1 MTEYTDE
8 NTTAAEEL
16 WEKLSGDPG
25 VVALPQDYV
34 KSMQLPHA
42 YRFPWDEDKG
52 VYLLQ
57 GFHNL
62 HCLVRVRLPHRHWS
76 PSYHVTLRTSIHTA
90 LQAISLQTHSTDLLM
105 AHG

>member
-1 MTEYTDE
+1 MQIFHDTAYTSD
-8 NTTAAEEL
+8 NLSAVSAL

-25 VVALPQDYV
+25 VVALSTDYV
-34 KSMQLPHA
+34 SEKRLPHA

-62 HCLVRVRLPHRHWS
+62 HCLVCTCSILRKLYVHLETHRVVL
-76 PSYHVTLRTSIHTA
+76 
-90 LQAISLQTHSTDLLM
+90 D
-105 AHG
+105 